1 MQLHP
6 RKCSMCGTGMREGY
20 LLYDSI
26 PLCSSSC
33 LTQYL
38 YEIDD
43 TCYFTEWEDSDYIDV
58 MYDNQGNSWSVN
70 KIKENKDES

>member
-1 MQLHP
+1 
-6 RKCSMCGTGMREGY
+6 MCGKGMTEGY

-26 PLCSSSC
+26 PLCSTSC
-33 LTQYL
+33 LTEYL

-58 MYDNQGNSWSVN
+58 MYDNEGNSWSVN
-70 KIKENKDES
+70 KIKEKENGNK